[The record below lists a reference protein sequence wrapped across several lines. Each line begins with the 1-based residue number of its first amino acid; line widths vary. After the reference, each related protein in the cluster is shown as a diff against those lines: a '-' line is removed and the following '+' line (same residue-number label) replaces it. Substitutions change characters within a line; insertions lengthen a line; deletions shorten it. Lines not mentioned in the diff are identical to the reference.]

1 MNRPILALALAVC
14 LTLPLPATAELIKVD
29 TDADVIAETSFS
41 AGGYIFETSTGI
53 INLIDGPE
61 DFIVWNSFS
70 IPVTM
75 RRLDGQPFSLLSVRE
90 AGTGTTLVGGV
101 SVNPA
106 GSVNFQDFHF
116 ANQPGV
122 THVQSILFDIPIAAP
137 GNHFQLAAFEVT
149 AVPEPHSFV
158 LLGVGLLA
166 LRLLRSRDNAAC

>member
-1 MNRPILALALAVC
+1 MSKSILALAIAGFLA
-14 LTLPLPATAELIKVD
+14 LSAPATAELIKVD
-29 TDADVIAETSFS
+29 TDADVIAQTSFS
-41 AGGYIFETSTGI
+41 AGGYIFETSRGI

-75 RRLDGQPFSLLSVRE
+75 RRLDGQPFSLLSMRE

-101 SVNPA
+101 SVSPA
-106 GSVNFQDFHF
+106 GSLNFQDFHF

-122 THVQSILFDIPIAAP
+122 THVQSILFDIPIVAP
-137 GNHFQLAAFEVT
+137 ENHFQLAAFEVT

-166 LRLLRSRDNAAC
+166 LRLLRSRGNATC